1 VPTQRFLAVIAVA
14 AMPFLL
20 GAACTKESKSK
31 PVDNGAIDAIDR
43 VGSGGSGSAGGTV
56 QTGPVDTTPLPGI
69 ATDKLNKKKLDT
81 FYKLV
86 ASLPS
91 PCGKAHSLR
100 TSVTS
105 DATCKRAPFAAKLVA
120 SMLEDEAKE
129 ADVRNQYKAKYQ
141 SKVTPKEFKLDGVP
155 YAGTPDA
162 PIKLVE
168 FYDYACPACQAF
180 KPELDKAVEAMGGEF
195 VIYFKQ
201 FPLTDKHPDSHSA
214 AQAVIAAHKQD
225 KFTEMHAVLFQ
236 RSPAHK
242 RNDVL
247 GYAKELG
254 LDVARFEADYDAA
267 SAQVDADQAEGDA
280 GGVNH
285 TPTLFFNGVEYSGP
299 HYAKYLAMWIEE
311 EAAVNR

>member
-1 VPTQRFLAVIAVA
+1 LIAA
-14 AMPFLL
+14 SAMPFLL

-31 PVDNGAIDAIDR
+31 IDNGAVEAIDR
-43 VGSGGSGSAGGTV
+43 AGSGSSAGATV
-56 QTGPVDTTPLPGI
+56 TPPPGPVDTTPLPGV
-69 ATDKLNKKKLDT
+69 AVDKLNKKKLDV

-91 PCGKAHSLR
+91 PCGKGHSLR

-129 ADVRNQYKAKYQ
+129 SDVRDQYKAKYLTK
-141 SKVTPKEFKLDGVP
+141 SPAREFKLDGVP
-155 YAGTPDA
+155 YMGTPDA

-168 FYDYACPACQAF
+168 FYDYACPACAQF
-180 KPELDKAVEAMGGEF
+180 KPEIDQAVASLGGDF

-214 AQAVIAAHKQD
+214 AQAAIAAFKQD
-225 KFTEMHAVLFQ
+225 KFKEMHDALFQ

-242 RNDVL
+242 RNDVI
-247 GYAKELG
+247 GYAKEMG
-254 LDVARFEADYDAA
+254 LDLARFEADYDAV
-267 SAQVDADQAEGDA
+267 SKQVDADQTEGDA
-280 GGVNH
+280 QGVNH

-299 HYAKYLAMWIEE
+299 HYAKYLALWIEE
-311 EAAVNR
+311 EVAVNR

>member
-1 VPTQRFLAVIAVA
+1 LIAVA
-14 AMPFLL
+14 SLPFLL

-31 PVDNGAIDAIDR
+31 PIDTGAVDAIDR
-43 VGSGGSGSAGGTV
+43 AGSGSAGATV
-56 QTGPVDTTPLPGI
+56 PPGPVDTTPLPGI
-69 ATDKLNKKKLDT
+69 ATDKLSKKKLDT

-91 PCGKAHSLR
+91 PCGKQNQSLR
-100 TSVTS
+100 AAVTS

-129 ADVRNQYKAKYQ
+129 SDVRDQYKAKYQ
-141 SKVTPKEFKLDGVP
+141 TKAAPKEFKLEGVA
-155 YAGTPDA
+155 YAGTLDA

-180 KPELDKAVEAMGGEF
+180 KPELDQAIAAMGEEF
-195 VIYFKQ
+195 VIYYKQ

-214 AQAVIAAHKQD
+214 AQAALAAQKQD
-225 KFTEMHAVLFQ
+225 KFKEMHDVLFA
-236 RSPAHK
+236 RAPAHK
-242 RNDVL
+242 RNDVI

-254 LDVARFEADYDAA
+254 LDVAKFEADYDAA
-267 SAQVDADQAEGDA
+267 AGTVDADQADGDA
-280 GGVNH
+280 AGVNH